1 MIARLVVLAASLTIG
16 TAATAQTTTTKFDAV
31 SGVPDIDK
39 TTQTQDVNLRNDKED
54 RMLVPVKLS
63 GAGPY
68 YFLVD
73 TGADRTAVS
82 REIADKLR
90 LETGAG
96 AELHTITGVTEVRT
110 AKVGEVEL
118 TRRPQKAIDAAV
130 LEGAYIGADGIVG
143 VDLLRSE
150 RVPFDFEKQTMSI
163 VPSAT
168 PDFRAEP
175 GTIVIEARR
184 KNGRLIVT
192 DAVANG
198 QHVTVVL
205 DTGSDL
211 CLGNEALRKKLL
223 GKDLADA
230 DHQVELESVTGAKI
244 SGEYTVVRNLTI
256 ADVQLTNLAI
266 VFTDAHTFKQ
276 LGLQNKPA
284 LLLGMNA
291 LRAFKKVSI
300 DFATRKFRVVLPE
313 HSAVQSELALAAL
326 H

>member
-1 MIARLVVLAASLTIG
+1 
-16 TAATAQTTTTKFDAV
+16 
-31 SGVPDIDK
+31 
-39 TTQTQDVNLRNDKED
+39 
-54 RMLVPVKLS
+54 
-63 GAGPY
+63 
-68 YFLVD
+68 
-73 TGADRTAVS
+73 
-82 REIADKLR
+82 
-90 LETGAG
+90 
-96 AELHTITGVTEVRT
+96 
-110 AKVGEVEL
+110 
-118 TRRPQKAIDAAV
+118 
-130 LEGAYIGADGIVG
+130 
-143 VDLLRSE
+143 
-150 RVPFDFEKQTMSI
+150 
-163 VPSAT
+163 
-168 PDFRAEP
+168 
-175 GTIVIEARR
+175 
-184 KNGRLIVT
+184 
-192 DAVANG
+192 
-198 QHVTVVL
+198 VL

>member
-1 MIARLVVLAASLTIG
+1 MIGRLAIAVGALVISSSAV
-16 TAATAQTTTTKFDAV
+16 AQTATTKFDAV

-39 TTQTQDVNLRNDKED
+39 TTQTRDVNFKSDKED
-54 RMLVPVKLS
+54 RMVVPVKLS

-82 REIADKLR
+82 REIADKLK
-90 LETGAG
+90 LENGQS
-96 AELHTITGVTEVRT
+96 AELHTITGISEVRT

-118 TRRPQKAIDAAV
+118 AQRPQKAIDAAV
-130 LEGAYIGADGIVG
+130 LEGAFIGADGIVG

-150 RVPFDFEKQTMSI
+150 RIQFDFEKQTMSI

-211 CLGNEALRKKLL
+211 CLGNLALRDRLL
-223 GKDLADA
+223 GKDVAEV
-230 DHQVELESVTGAKI
+230 DHTVQLKSVTGAKI
-244 SGEYTVVRNLTI
+244 DGDYTFIRNLTV
-256 ADVQLTNLAI
+256 ADVQLTNLAV

-276 LGLQNKPA
+276 LGLDRKPA

-313 HSAVQSELALAAL
+313 HSAVESELASAAL
-326 H
+326 K

>member
-1 MIARLVVLAASLTIG
+1 MIGRLAVVVGALFLGS
-16 TAATAQTTTTKFDAV
+16 TAVAQTATTKFDAV
-31 SGVPDIDK
+31 SGMPDIDK
-39 TTQTQDVNLRNDKED
+39 TTQTRDVNFKSDKED
-54 RMLVPVKLS
+54 RMVVPVKLS

-82 REIADKLR
+82 REIADRLKLA
-90 LETGAG
+90 TGQS
-96 AELHTITGVTEVRT
+96 AELHTITGISEVRT
-110 AKVGEVEL
+110 AKVDEVEL
-118 TRRPQKAIDAAV
+118 AQRPQPSIDAAV

-150 RVPFDFEKQTMSI
+150 RVQFDFEKQTMSI

-168 PDFRAEP
+168 PDFHAEP
-175 GTIVIEARR
+175 GTIVIDARR

-192 DAVANG
+192 DATANDE
-198 QHVTVVL
+198 HVTVVL

-211 CLGNEALRKKLL
+211 CLGNMALRDRLL
-223 GKDLADA
+223 GKDISGA
-230 DHQVELESVTGAKI
+230 DHTVQLESVTGAKI
-244 SGEYTVVRNLTI
+244 NGDYAFIRNLTI
-256 ADVQLTNLAI
+256 ADVQLTNLAV

-276 LGLQNKPA
+276 LGLDRKPA

-291 LRAFKKVSI
+291 MRAFKKVSI

-313 HSAVQSELALAAL
+313 HSSVESQLASAAL
-326 H
+326 K

>member
-1 MIARLVVLAASLTIG
+1 MIGRLVTLVGALAMSG
-16 TAATAQTTTTKFDAV
+16 AAAAQTATTKFDAV
-31 SGVPDIDK
+31 SGIPEVDK
-39 TTQTQDVNLRNDKED
+39 TAQTQDVNFRADRDD
-54 RMLVPVKLS
+54 RMLVPVRLS
-63 GAGPY
+63 GGGPY
-68 YFLVD
+68 FFLVD

-82 REIADKLR
+82 RELADKLK
-90 LETGAG
+90 LQSGEG
-96 AELHTITGVTEVRT
+96 AELHTITGVSEVHT
-110 AKVGEVEL
+110 ARVNDVEI
-118 TRRPQKAIDAAV
+118 TRKPEKSIDAAV

-143 VDLLRSE
+143 VDLLRSQ
-150 RVPFDFEKQTMSI
+150 RVQFDFEKRTMSI

-198 QHVTVVL
+198 EPVVVVL

-211 CLGNEALRKKLL
+211 CIGNEALRAKLL
-223 GKDLADA
+223 GKDLAD
-230 DHQVELESVTGAKI
+230 QNQNIQLQSVTGAKI
-244 SGEYTVVRNLTI
+244 NGDYTLIHNVTI
-256 ADVQLTNLAI
+256 ADVTLNNLAV
-266 VFTDAHTFKQ
+266 VFTNAHTFKQ
-276 LGLQNKPA
+276 LGLDRKPA

-313 HSAVQSELALAAL
+313 HSQVDSQLAAAF
-326 H
+326 

>member
-1 MIARLVVLAASLTIG
+1 MIGRLVIAVGAFVISSSAV
-16 TAATAQTTTTKFDAV
+16 AQTATTKFDAV

-39 TTQTQDVNLRNDKED
+39 TTQTRDVNFKSDKED
-54 RMLVPVKLS
+54 RMVVPVKLS

-82 REIADKLR
+82 REIADKLK
-90 LETGAG
+90 LENGQS
-96 AELHTITGVTEVRT
+96 AELHTITGISEVRT

-118 TRRPQKAIDAAV
+118 AQRPQKAIDAAV
-130 LEGAYIGADGIVG
+130 LEGAFIGADGIVG

-150 RVPFDFEKQTMSI
+150 RIQFDFEKQTMSI

-211 CLGNEALRKKLL
+211 CLGNLALRDRLL
-223 GKDLADA
+223 GKDVAGV
-230 DHQVELESVTGAKI
+230 DHTVQLESVTGAKI
-244 SGEYTVVRNLTI
+244 DGDYTFIRNLTV
-256 ADVQLTNLAI
+256 ADVQLTHLAV

-276 LGLQNKPA
+276 LGLDRKPA

-313 HSAVQSELALAAL
+313 HSAVESELASAAL
-326 H
+326 K

>member
-1 MIARLVVLAASLTIG
+1 MIARLVMLAGALAIG
-16 TAATAQTTTTKFDAV
+16 SAATGQTTTQKYDAV
-31 SGVPDIDK
+31 SGLSEIDK
-39 TTQTQDVNLRNDKED
+39 TTQTQDVNLRSDKDE

-82 REIADKLR
+82 REIADKLQ
-90 LETGAG
+90 LQTGQG
-96 AELHTITGVTEVRT
+96 AQLHTITGVSEVRT
-110 AKVGEVEL
+110 AKVNEVEF
-118 TRRPQKAIDAAV
+118 TQRPQKSIDAAV
-130 LEGAYIGADGIVG
+130 LEGAYMGADGIVG

-150 RVPFDFEKQTMSI
+150 RVQFDFEKQTMSV
-163 VPSAT
+163 VPAAT
-168 PDFRAEP
+168 PDFRTEP

-198 QHVTVVL
+198 EHVVVVL

-211 CLGNEALRKKLL
+211 CLGNEALRAKLL
-223 GKDLADA
+223 GRNFVDA
-230 DHQVELESVTGAKI
+230 DHKVELESVTGAKI
-244 SGEYTVVRNLTI
+244 SGDYTVVRNLTI
-256 ADVQLTNLAI
+256 ADVQLSNLAV
-266 VFTDAHTFKQ
+266 VFTDAHTFHQ
-276 LGLQNKPA
+276 LGLDRKPA

-300 DFATRKFRVVLPE
+300 DFANKKFRVVLPE
-313 HSAVQSELALAAL
+313 HSQLESQLAAAGGL
-326 H
+326 

>member
-1 MIARLVVLAASLTIG
+1 MIGRLMILVGVLAASS
-16 TAATAQTTTTKFDAV
+16 AAIAQTTTTKFDAV
-31 SGVPDIDK
+31 SGVPEIDK
-39 TTQTQDVNLRNDKED
+39 TTQTEDVAFKSDKEE
-54 RMLVPVKLS
+54 RMVVPVKLS

-82 REIADKLR
+82 RELADKLK
-90 LETGAG
+90 LETGQG
-96 AELHTITGVTEVRT
+96 AELHTITGVSDVRT
-110 AKVGEVEL
+110 ARVNEVEL
-118 TRRPQKAIDAAV
+118 AQRPQRSIDAAV
-130 LEGAYIGADGIVG
+130 LEGAYMGADGIVG
-143 VDLLRSE
+143 VDLLHSE
-150 RVPFDFEKQTMSI
+150 RVQFDFEKKTMSI

-168 PDFRAEP
+168 PDFRTEP

-198 QHVTVVL
+198 EHVVVIL

-211 CLGNEALRKKLL
+211 CLGNEALRYRLL
-223 GKDLADA
+223 GRTLADA
-230 DHQVELESVTGAKI
+230 DHKVQLESVTGGKI
-244 SGEYTVVRNLTI
+244 DGDYTVVRNLTI
-256 ADVQLTNLAI
+256 ADVELSNVAV
-266 VFTDAHTFKQ
+266 VFADAHTFHQ
-276 LGLQNKPA
+276 LGLDKKPA

-313 HSAVQSELALAAL
+313 HSALETRLASAWER
-326 H
+326 

>member
-1 MIARLVVLAASLTIG
+1 MIARLMILVGALAAGS
-16 TAATAQTTTTKFDAV
+16 AAVAQTATTKFDAV
-31 SGVPDIDK
+31 SGVPDADK
-39 TTQTQDVNLRNDKED
+39 AAHTQDVNIRSDRDD
-54 RMLVPVKLS
+54 RMLVPVRLS

-82 REIADKLR
+82 RELADKLR
-90 LETGAG
+90 LEKGQG
-96 AELHTITGVTEVRT
+96 AELHTITGVSEVRT
-110 AKVGEVEL
+110 AKVNDVEL
-118 TRRPQKAIDAAV
+118 TQKPQQSIDAAV
-130 LEGAYIGADGIVG
+130 LEGAYMGADGIVG

-150 RVPFDFEKQTMSI
+150 RVQFDFEKQTMSV
-163 VPSAT
+163 VPSRT

-198 QHVTVVL
+198 EHVIVVL

-211 CLGNEALRKKLL
+211 SLGNEALRNKLL
-223 GKDLADA
+223 GRDLADA
-230 DHQVELESVTGAKI
+230 DHRVELESVTGAKI
-244 SGEYTVVRNLTI
+244 SGDYTMVRNLTI
-256 ADVQLTNLAI
+256 ADIQLSNLAV
-266 VFTDAHTFKQ
+266 VFTDAHTFHQ
-276 LGLQNKPA
+276 LGLDRKPA

-300 DFATRKFRVVLPE
+300 DFANKKFRVVLPE
-313 HSAVQSELALAAL
+313 HSRVESQLAFAGGL
-326 H
+326 

>member
-1 MIARLVVLAASLTIG
+1 MIGRMVILVGALAISCSAN
-16 TAATAQTTTTKFDAV
+16 AQTATTKLDAV
-31 SGVPDIDK
+31 SGIPPIDK
-39 TTQTQDVNLRNDKED
+39 TTQTQDVNFRADHD
-54 RMLVPVKLS
+54 TRMLVPVRLS

-82 REIADKLR
+82 RELADKLK
-90 LETGAG
+90 LQSGDSAV
-96 AELHTITGVTEVRT
+96 LHTITGVSEVRT
-110 AKVGEVEL
+110 ARVNDVEL
-118 TRRPQKAIDAAV
+118 TRKQEKPIEAAV

-143 VDLLRSE
+143 VDLLRSQ
-150 RVPFDFEKQTMSI
+150 RVQFDFENQTMSI
-163 VPSAT
+163 VPSAS

-198 QHVTVVL
+198 EPVVVVL

-211 CLGNEALRKKLL
+211 CLGNEALRQKLL
-223 GKDLADA
+223 GKDLADQE
-230 DHQVELESVTGAKI
+230 HNMQLQSVTGAKI
-244 SGEYTVVRNLTI
+244 NGDYTLIRNVTI
-256 ADVQLTNLAI
+256 ADVKLTNLAV

-276 LGLQNKPA
+276 LGLDRKPA

-300 DFATRKFRVVLPE
+300 DFAHRKFRVVLPDRNE
-313 HSAVQSELALAAL
+313 VQSQLASTAL
-326 H
+326 

>member
-1 MIARLVVLAASLTIG
+1 MAS
-16 TAATAQTTTTKFDAV
+16 TAAAQTDTTKFDAV
-31 SGVPDIDK
+31 SGVPQIDK
-39 TTQTQDVNLRNDKED
+39 TTQTQDVNFRTDRDD
-54 RMLVPVKLS
+54 RMVVPVKLS

-82 REIADKLR
+82 RELADSLK
-90 LETGAG
+90 LETGDA
-96 AELHTITGVTEVRT
+96 AELHTITGVSQVRT
-110 AKVGEVEL
+110 AKVDEVQL
-118 TRRPQKAIDAAV
+118 TQRPEKSIDAAV

-150 RVPFDFEKQTMSI
+150 RVQFDFEKQTMSI

-175 GTIVIEARR
+175 GTIVITARR

-192 DAVANG
+192 DATANG
-198 QHVTVVL
+198 EHVTVVL

-211 CLGNEALRKKLL
+211 SLANEALRQKLA
-223 GKDLADA
+223 GRDLSDA
-230 DHQVELESVTGAKI
+230 DHKVELQSVTGAKI
-244 SGEYTVVRNLTI
+244 GGDYMVIQNLTI
-256 ADVQLTNLAI
+256 ADVALTNLAV

-276 LGLQNKPA
+276 LGLDRKPA
-284 LLLGMNA
+284 LLLGMNG

-313 HSAVQSELALAAL
+313 HSAVESQLASAVLR
-326 H
+326 